1 MERKLNVTGGLILA
15 GSLLVVGFGLVMP
28 NSDMTALAIAI
39 MSTLLL
45 IILDIRVPAITN
57 LTEDDP
63 RVRSMRAVC
72 RMSMT
77 IILVSILFVT
87 LFPQG
92 QLDRLLASGLV
103 FNFMVTL
110 GKLSPDLPFNRYIGL
125 RLPWTIRDREVW
137 DIAHKILGYVSF
149 PIAFLQLAIALIIES
164 ELVIPLAIAAW
175 VIIPSIYSLM
185 FCYGKY
191 RH

>member
-1 MERKLNVTGGLILA
+1 MVL
-15 GSLLVVGFGLVMP
+15 GFGLLRP
-28 NSDMTALAIAI
+28 DSDMTALAIAI

-63 RVRSMRAVC
+63 RVRSMRVVS

-103 FNFMVTL
+103 FIFMVTL

-137 DIAHKILGYVSF
+137 DIAHKVLGYVSF
-149 PIAFLQLAIALIIES
+149 PIALLQLMIALIIES

-191 RH
+191 RY